1 MMQTTRHLAAAAGAV
16 ASLPTGDQ
24 WPVHINGTDVWLSVE
39 PDTAEIERRWRHGAQ
54 GEMLDRDLL
63 RALDQLPYRLPCRH
77 ADLPAADVRLL
88 QRAPSWVITHDNA
101 VAIRRARPALR
112 VLAALVLDD
121 HWSRGLDRASSFAAF
136 CPRVLVL
143 TGKAPTPS
151 GIDLG
156 EADLYGIGIIDAR
169 QTDQPGQA
177 DKADQA
183 DADKAP
189 GPRLLLRPDMSPRPF
204 GPASWGFAEKVF
216 SAHQADSTFASHP

>member
-1 MMQTTRHLAAAAGAV
+1 MMQSTRHLAAAAGAV
-16 ASLPTGDQ
+16 AGLPTGDQ

-54 GEMLDRDLL
+54 GEVLDRDLI
-63 RALDQLPYRLPCRH
+63 RALDRLPYRLPCRH
-77 ADLPAADVRLL
+77 VDLSAADARLL
-88 QRAPSWVITHDNA
+88 ERAPSWVVTHDNA

-151 GIDLG
+151 EIDLG

-169 QTDQPGQA
+169 RSDYAGQTKQTGQTDKMGW
-177 DKADQA
+177 
-183 DADKAP
+183 
-189 GPRLLLRPDMSPRPF
+189 PRLLLRPDMSPRPF
-204 GPASWGFAEKVF
+204 GPATWGFAEKVF
-216 SAHQADSTFASHP
+216 TAHVADSTYASQP